1 MQQNHYNL
9 MTPMRRLLCISIL
22 LILGVPC
29 LAQQTKEHSAYTW
42 LPLFEQLCDYDDI
55 EEHDMEDMFEQL
67 CELEQTPLDLNKA
80 TDEDLLRLFFLSPK
94 QREDLTEYLDRYR
107 PLRSIG
113 ELALVESV
121 DPLRKQLLES
131 FCFISEANEERP
143 FPTLKQIAKYGKNEL
158 VAATQ
163 VPLYDREGDR
173 NGYLG
178 YKYKHWFR
186 YTFKYGDYVKAGLT
200 GAQDAGEPFFSNC
213 NKLGYDHYAYY
224 LLVRKLGRFKAIA
237 LGQYKLR
244 LGLGLAMNTGF
255 TLGKTATTTMSIP
268 TNAITTNSSRS
279 EAYYLQGAATT
290 ISVTKHLDATAFV
303 SYRKVDATLNADGTV
318 KTLLRTGYH
327 RTQSE
332 IEQRHNTS
340 QFVAGGNINWKAN
353 GLRIGATAFNTAFNR
368 PLKPNAAQAYR
379 RYAPQGMSFFNASL
393 YYAYTHYRFCFNGET
408 AMNGDAAVA
417 TLNTITFQ
425 ATNNL
430 QLTAIQRFYS
440 YRYHSLFSASFSDGG
455 HIQNENGVYAA
466 IAWHPIAKLTLTAYT
481 DYAYHPWPRYGVSAP
496 SHSWDNMLQTSFQP
510 NRKWTIS
517 ARYRLRLRQKDY
529 KENDKAKTQ
538 LADKN
543 EQRARLTVG
552 YESGIWKTKTQI
564 DAAYTLIT
572 PPLSSTIVSKGWMA
586 LQTLAVCLGRFTLAG
601 NAAYFHT
608 DDYDSRLYAY
618 ERTTLYNFSFPS
630 FFGEGIRGALFLRA
644 DISKNLV
651 LIGKAGTTKYF
662 DRNSISNALQQI
674 NQSYK
679 TDIDLQLKWKF

>member
-29 LAQQTKEHSAYTW
+29 LAQQTKEHSAYAW

-224 LLVRKLGRFKAIA
+224 LLVRNLGRFKAIA

-268 TNAITTNSSRS
+268 TNAITANSSRS

-290 ISVTKHLDATAFV
+290 IGVAKHLDATAFV
-303 SYRKVDATLNADGTV
+303 SYRNVDATLNADGTV

-368 PLKPNAAQAYR
+368 PLKPNTAQAYQ
-379 RYAPQGMSFFNASL
+379 RYAPKGMSFFNASL

-425 ATNNL
+425 AN
-430 QLTAIQRFYS
+430 
-440 YRYHSLFSASFSDGG
+440 
-455 HIQNENGVYAA
+455 
-466 IAWHPIAKLTLTAYT
+466 P
-481 DYAYHPWPRYGVSAP
+481 
-496 SHSWDNMLQTSFQP
+496 
-510 NRKWTIS
+510 
-517 ARYRLRLRQKDY
+517 
-529 KENDKAKTQ
+529 
-538 LADKN
+538 LA
-543 EQRARLTVG
+543 E
-552 YESGIWKTKTQI
+552 
-564 DAAYTLIT
+564 LI
-572 PPLSSTIVSKGWMA
+572 
-586 LQTLAVCLGRFTLAG
+586 
-601 NAAYFHT
+601 
-608 DDYDSRLYAY
+608 
-618 ERTTLYNFSFPS
+618 
-630 FFGEGIRGALFLRA
+630 
-644 DISKNLV
+644 
-651 LIGKAGTTKYF
+651 
-662 DRNSISNALQQI
+662 
-674 NQSYK
+674 
-679 TDIDLQLKWKF
+679 